1 MSASRAQDFKSRLEK
16 ATAGNYYVCVTKKDG
31 KFRTTQL
38 RISGAEKMFAKNSEF
53 IYCNAL
59 RICGVRSEIHEY
71 LVSPPYRFEESQVQN
86 FLKNSYSA
94 SSSAAQK
101 AEMNAEIARISASR
115 SSMKTNLA
123 LTNIVDITKAVLESK
138 KVSAATPVPSTPKPA
153 PPKVSPKDL
162 KARVAAL
169 PKEKV
174 IDFTSY
180 NPEKKVGIKAV
191 NASSRSSKH
200 PLASSEKSDLHRV
213 VFDFSKDKSIAIAA
227 LMSFGYSEEKATTI
241 VNTAAKAATSTA
253 DLSKVATTSPKRQV
267 KA

>member
-16 ATAGNYYVCVTKKDG
+16 ATVGNYYVCVAKKDG

-38 RISGAEKMFAKNSEF
+38 RISGAEKMFIKNPEF
-53 IYCNAL
+53 IYCNPL
-59 RICGVRSEIHEY
+59 RICGVRSEVHEY
-71 LVSPPYRFEESQVQN
+71 LVSPPYRFEETQVQN

-94 SSSAAQK
+94 SSNAAQK
-101 AEMNAEIARISASR
+101 AEMNDEIARISASR
-115 SSMKTNLA
+115 SSMKTNLT
-123 LTNIVDITKAVLESK
+123 LDNIINIAKAVGENK
-138 KVSAATPVPSTPKPA
+138 KIHPTTPVPSTPKPA
-153 PPKVSPKDL
+153 PPKIGPKDL

-174 IDFTSY
+174 IDFSSY

-200 PLASSEKSDLHRV
+200 PLAASEKSDLHRV

-241 VNTAAKAATSTA
+241 VNTAAKAATSSA
-253 DLSKVATTSPKRQV
+253 DLTKVATTSPKR
-267 KA
+267 K

>member
-16 ATAGNYYVCVTKKDG
+16 ATAGNYYVCVAKKDG

-38 RISGAEKMFAKNSEF
+38 RISGAEKMFAKNPEF

-59 RICGVRSEIHEY
+59 RICGIRSEVHDY
-71 LVSPPYRFEESQVQN
+71 LVSPPYRFEESQVVN

-94 SSSAAQK
+94 TASAAVK
-101 AEMNAEIARISASR
+101 AEMEAEIARNSVSR
-115 SSMKTNLA
+115 SSMKTTVTLD
-123 LTNIVDITKAVLESK
+123 NIIDIAKAVKETK
-138 KVSAATPVPSTPKPA
+138 KNPPATPVPSTPKPVA
-153 PPKVSPKDL
+153 PKAGPKDL

-180 NPEKKVGIKAV
+180 NPEKKIGIKTV

-200 PLASSEKSDLHRV
+200 PLATSEKSDLRRV

-227 LMSFGYSEEKATTI
+227 LMSFGYSEEKATAI
-241 VNTAAKAATSTA
+241 VNAASKAATSTS
-253 DLSKVATTSPKRQV
+253 DLSKVATTSPKR
-267 KA
+267 K